1 MPSFGVRRHLP
12 GVGTFNGQVWVVG
25 GSDDEWRASSAV
37 EVFHFFKL
45 LIFYLIFKFID
56 IHNNCVFLN
65 GISTYLTDMYYCRCL
80 NQVDRQ
86 AVWMPEAGLEC
97 LT

>member
-37 EVFHFFKL
+37 EVYHFFTFDTFL
-45 LIFYLIFKFID
+45 LDFQNRY
-56 IHNNCVFLN
+56 NNCVFLTWN
-65 GISTYLTDMYYCRCL
+65 
-80 NQVDRQ
+80 
-86 AVWMPEAGLEC
+86 
-97 LT
+97 